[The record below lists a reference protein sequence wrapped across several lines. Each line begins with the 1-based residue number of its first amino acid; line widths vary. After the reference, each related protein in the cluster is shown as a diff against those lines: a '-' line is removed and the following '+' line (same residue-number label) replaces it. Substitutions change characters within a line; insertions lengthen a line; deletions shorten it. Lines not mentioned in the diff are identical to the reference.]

1 MIDLKFDYYDVM
13 ENPIRWLGTNAGN
26 TEDSSLDRETWY
38 NAEEFSLVDNCLK
51 ITDNAGELVW
61 VDSID
66 FEIVPLEEQYK
77 NQMEEHSKKLEEY
90 NKSLK
95 PSSNNFTTTLNGDVF
110 KVEAVGLSD
119 LRVKPVFQG
128 GVDVN

>member
-38 NAEEFSLVDNCLK
+38 NVEEFSLVDHCLK
-51 ITDNAGELVW
+51 ITDNTGELVW

-66 FEIVPLEEQYK
+66 FEIVPWEEQYK
-77 NQMEEHSKKLEEY
+77 KQMEEHSKKLEEY

-95 PSSNNFTTTLNGDVF
+95 PSSNNFTITLNGDVF
-110 KVEAVGLSD
+110 KVEAIGLSEEKINKIMD
-119 LRVKPVFQG
+119 ILCK
-128 GVDVN
+128 

>member
-51 ITDNAGELVW
+51 ITDNTGELVW

-66 FEIVPLEEQYK
+66 FEIVTLEEQYK
-77 NQMEEHSKKLEEY
+77 K
-90 NKSLK
+90 
-95 PSSNNFTTTLNGDVF
+95 
-110 KVEAVGLSD
+110 
-119 LRVKPVFQG
+119 
-128 GVDVN
+128 

>member
-26 TEDSSLDRETWY
+26 TEDSSLDREAWY

-51 ITDNAGELVW
+51 ITDNTGELVW

-77 NQMEEHSKKLEEY
+77 KQMEEHSKKLEEY

-95 PSSNNFTTTLNGDVF
+95 SSSNNFTTTLNGDVF
-110 KVEAVGLSD
+110 NVEANGLSEEKINKIMD
-119 LRVKPVFQG
+119 ILCK
-128 GVDVN
+128 